1 MLTRLG
7 YRPEVVDSGQAVV
20 EAVVLGSAG
29 ALGPARAVLSQL
41 EKEFERWTSR

>member
-1 MLTRLG
+1 
-7 YRPEVVDSGQAVV
+7 VVDSGQAAVEAVV

>member
-1 MLTRLG
+1 VVVGMLTRLG
-7 YRPEVVDSGQAVV
+7 YRPEVVDSGQ
-20 EAVVLGSAG
+20 AVVLGSAG